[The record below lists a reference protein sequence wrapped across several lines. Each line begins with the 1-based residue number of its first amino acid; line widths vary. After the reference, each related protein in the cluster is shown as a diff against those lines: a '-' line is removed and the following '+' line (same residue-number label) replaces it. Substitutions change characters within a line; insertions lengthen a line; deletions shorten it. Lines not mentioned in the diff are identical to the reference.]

1 MASNDPTDTG
11 GLFVGRRPGTAP
23 LRYRGTPTPSG
34 GARRG
39 MDTVL
44 AFFLLLLETLLCVSL
59 WGPQPLGW
67 LWFGSQVDY
76 WTGSVSAGISSAFVG
91 MLATLFVTLALA
103 KRVDHAW
110 RLVRRAAGHEQ
121 REGALN
127 KIFIVSIVI
136 SVSAFTFWFL
146 IIVGPGP
153 TVAPTN

>member
-1 MASNDPTDTG
+1 MDAVLAYFL
-11 GLFVGRRPGTAP
+11 LFVE
-23 LRYRGTPTPSG
+23 
-34 GARRG
+34 
-39 MDTVL
+39 TV
-44 AFFLLLLETLLCVSL
+44 LCVSL

-67 LWFGSQVDY
+67 LWVGSQVNY
-76 WTGSVSAGISSAFVG
+76 WTNSVSAGISSAFVG
-91 MLATLFVTLALA
+91 MLFTLFITLAVA

-127 KIFIVSIVI
+127 KIFVI
-136 SVSAFTFWFL
+136 SLVIAVSAFTFWFL

>member
-1 MASNDPTDTG
+1 VASNDPTDTG
-11 GLFVGRRPGTAP
+11 GLFVGRRPGTGP
-23 LRYRGTPTPSG
+23 LRYRGTPTRAG
-34 GARRG
+34 GARRSI
-39 MDTVL
+39 DAIL
-44 AFFLLLLETLLCVSL
+44 AFFLLVVETLLCVSL

-91 MLATLFVTLALA
+91 MLFTLFITLALA

-110 RLVRRAAGHEQ
+110 RLVRRAAGYDQ
-121 REGALN
+121 RDGALN
-127 KIFIVSIVI
+127 KIFIISII
-136 SVSAFTFWFL
+136 IAVSAFTFWFL